1 MNRVH
6 RSPTRFGT
14 VIGVLAVCV
23 GAGVPAYADDH
34 RIVIGESV
42 YVGSDEVLD
51 QVTCV
56 FCSIHIEGVVTDTA
70 FLVLGE
76 LENRGEIQG
85 DAIVIVGEMRLHGN
99 VGGNAVAVMGNIQ
112 KGAEEVRIGGDALT
126 VLGSQAG
133 IAPGDVGGKIE
144 QVGGEQVGQVVVLGL
159 VIVLCLLG
167 VLVFL
172 VLMALNLIGYAV
184 LGAERVQTIANT
196 LSGNAAICFLGG
208 LGTCFALAVI
218 GLIVAMILPVSL
230 PMILVFFVL
239 SVVGYCGVT
248 YWIGRNL
255 FSGRAQLAA
264 TIAAA
269 TLIIVLQLVPVIG
282 WLVALV
288 LWNIAIGAAVL
299 SGFGTSPDW
308 LVSKAGGGSRGRPAR

>member
-6 RSPTRFGT
+6 RSPARYG
-14 VIGVLAVCV
+14 IVL
-23 GAGVPAYADDH
+23 GALAACIAAAGPANADDH

-42 YVGSDEVLD
+42 YVGPDEVLD

-56 FCSIHIEGVVTDTA
+56 FCSIHVEGVVKDTA

-76 LENRGEIQG
+76 LENRGEIEG
-85 DAIVIVGEMRLHGN
+85 DAVVIVGEMRLHGD
-99 VGGNAVAVMGNIQ
+99 VGGDALAVMGNIQ
-112 KGAEEVRIGGDALT
+112 KGSEDVRIGGDAVT
-126 VLGSQAG
+126 VLGSQSG
-133 IAPGDVGGKIE
+133 ISPGDVGGQIE
-144 QVGGEQVGQVVVLGL
+144 QIGGEQVGQIVVLGL
-159 VIVLCLLG
+159 VIVLFLLG
-167 VLVFL
+167 LLVFL
-172 VLMALNLIGYAV
+172 VLMAMNLIGYVV
-184 LGAERVQTIANT
+184 LGPERVRTIANT
-196 LSGNAAICFLGG
+196 LSGNAAMCFLGG
-208 LGTCFALAVI
+208 LGTCFALAVV

-230 PMILVFFVL
+230 PMILVFFVF

-248 YWIGRNL
+248 FWIGRNL
-255 FSGRAQLAA
+255 FSGRGQLTA

-269 TLIIVLQLVPVIG
+269 TLIIVLQLVPIIG

-299 SGFGTSPDW
+299 SGFGASTNW